1 MPRIVA
7 TDYRPRL
14 EAAAAA
20 VRDARGSLNL
30 RIRQRNELVVE
41 AHDAGGMSQ
50 REILKAAGL
59 KSTGT
64 ITQILANSQPEEDL

>member
-1 MPRIVA
+1 MPPTVVA
-7 TDYRPRL
+7 IDYRPRL
-14 EAAAAA
+14 EAAADA
-20 VRDARGSLNL
+20 VRDAKESLAL
-30 RIRQRNELVVE
+30 KVRQRNEIVVA

-64 ITQILANSQPEEDL
+64 ITSILANSQPEEA